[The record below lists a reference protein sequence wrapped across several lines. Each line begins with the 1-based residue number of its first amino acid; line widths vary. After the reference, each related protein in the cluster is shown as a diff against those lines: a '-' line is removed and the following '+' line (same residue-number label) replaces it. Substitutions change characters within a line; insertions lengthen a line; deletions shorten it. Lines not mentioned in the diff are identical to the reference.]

1 MRIIDEIKEKELMF
15 VEQDVGVAVYYEVYY
30 LGTKLLQVKNKF
42 NEAVK
47 QWSNIVTHF
56 KSDLKDVVGNYY

>member
-47 QWSNIVTHF
+47 QWSNIVAYMVS
-56 KSDLKDVVGNYY
+56 K

>member
-47 QWSNIVTHF
+47 QWSNIVDYMAS
-56 KSDLKDVVGNYY
+56 K

>member
-1 MRIIDEIKEKELMF
+1 MRIIDEVKEKELMF
-15 VEQDVGVAVYYEVYY
+15 VEQDVGVAVYYEIYY

-47 QWSNIVTHF
+47 QW
-56 KSDLKDVVGNYY
+56 

>member
-1 MRIIDEIKEKELMF
+1 MRIIDEVKEKELMF
-15 VEQDVGVAVYYEVYY
+15 VEQDVGVAVYYEIYY

-56 KSDLKDVVGNYY
+56 ENELKNVVGNYY

>member
-1 MRIIDEIKEKELMF
+1 MRITDEIKKNELMF

-30 LGTKLLQVKNKF
+30 LGTKLLHVKNKF

-47 QWSNIVTHF
+47 QWSNIVACMAS
-56 KSDLKDVVGNYY
+56 KQ

>member
-47 QWSNIVTHF
+47 QWSNIVAYMAS
-56 KSDLKDVVGNYY
+56 K

>member
-1 MRIIDEIKEKELMF
+1 MRIIDEVKEKELMF
-15 VEQDVGVAVYYEVYY
+15 VEQDVGVAVYYGIYY

-47 QWSNIVTHF
+47 QWSNIVAYMAS
-56 KSDLKDVVGNYY
+56 K

>member
-1 MRIIDEIKEKELMF
+1 MRIIDEVKEKELMF

-42 NEAVK
+42 NEAVN
-47 QWSNIVTHF
+47 QWSNIVAYMAS
-56 KSDLKDVVGNYY
+56 K

>member
-30 LGTKLLQVKNKF
+30 LGTKLLQVKDKF

-47 QWSNIVTHF
+47 QWSNIVACMAS
-56 KSDLKDVVGNYY
+56 KQ

>member
-15 VEQDVGVAVYYEVYY
+15 VEQAVGVAVYYEVYY

-47 QWSNIVTHF
+47 QWSNIVACMAS
-56 KSDLKDVVGNYY
+56 K